1 MSDPVPAPPA
11 PAAHAT
17 PDAALAA
24 ASSSPSAAGSA
35 GGREAKAFA
44 WLFGAA
50 GLVVLICC
58 GGALSWVTSIE
69 KVDDPA
75 RVRDVAAT
83 LLTVEVPPRFEPA
96 QAILMPPPPLLG
108 WLHGGRADEVRY
120 AVKNAEDAAG
130 DAPAPG
136 GLDRGRLLLVRLSGE
151 ERGAPPSAR
160 EAAAQMG
167 DGEVRT
173 VTTRDGRAI
182 EFAFG
187 TALDQPGDEPD
198 PGEPNPDAR
207 RKVFGAFREGAATY
221 LIDLS
226 LPPEDYDE
234 AEVTALLESI
244 AVPTAP
250 AAFDPA
256 SVPRG
261 ALAEPN

>member
-11 PAAHAT
+11 PAARAT

-24 ASSSPSAAGSA
+24 ASSSSASSSSASSSSASAPA

-50 GLVVLICC
+50 GLAVLICC

-75 RVRDVAAT
+75 RVRAIAAT

-120 AVKNAEDAAG
+120 AVKNEEDAAG
-130 DAPAPG
+130 DAAAPG

-151 ERGAPPSAR
+151 RRGAPPSAR

-173 VTTRDGRAI
+173 LVTRDGRAI

-198 PGEPNPDAR
+198 PGEPDPDAR
-207 RKVFGAFREGAATY
+207 RKIFGAFREGAATY

-244 AVPTAP
+244 AVPTA
-250 AAFDPA
+250 
-256 SVPRG
+256 
-261 ALAEPN
+261 LAEPN